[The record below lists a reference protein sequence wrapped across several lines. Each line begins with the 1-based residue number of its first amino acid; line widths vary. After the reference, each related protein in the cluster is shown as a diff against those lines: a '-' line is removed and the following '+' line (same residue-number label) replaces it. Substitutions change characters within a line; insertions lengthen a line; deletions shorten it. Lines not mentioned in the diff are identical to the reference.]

1 MFRKFCS
8 ALLVCASIHTLSSA
22 SAVAQTLP
30 TPSQAQQMLQAN
42 PALIQQLQQMVRGSG
57 MSADQL
63 RARLRAQ
70 GYPEGLLDQYM
81 PGAARIDSLS
91 IPNEDVFAA
100 VRVLGLAD
108 STVVDS
114 LSRMARGRRRVR
126 AQDDSAFLD
135 TLRRAL
141 QNDTTAS
148 AIRAILASRG
158 LQRQQLDSGFT
169 VFGLD
174 LFQEG
179 STRFEANAVQGGAD
193 PNYRF
198 GPGDQLTLVLTGD
211 VEKSYPR
218 LTVNR
223 DGQILIPDVG
233 LVNVAG
239 LTRVQLDDHLY
250 RRLGQVY
257 SGVRRGPGATTR
269 FLVDVGQIGFNQVYV
284 NGDVKA
290 PNSYRPSRAGTVMT
304 VLYMAGGPTA
314 SGSMRNVQVKRNGET
329 IATLDIYD
337 YALRG
342 DASGDVRLESG
353 DIVFVP
359 PRGDQV
365 RVAGAVLRP
374 ATYEMKA
381 NESIGDVIRMAGG
394 LTPTA
399 DRRRISVERI
409 VPPNERTTSG
419 RDRAMLDVPA
429 EIMNSAPARGGDIVR
444 VYEIAKRVSNRVTVQ
459 GNVWSPGVVGL
470 ASGMTLQDA
479 LRRAG
484 GLKPD
489 AFLGSVLITRLRPDS
504 TRTILHSGLLD
515 TAGTPTNNM
524 ALVDGD
530 EITVFSTT
538 EMRAERYITIG
549 GAVKRAGAQIP
560 YREGMTLR
568 DAVLLA
574 GGLIEGALLTEAE
587 IASLPDTRGAGIT
600 AITTKVALDST
611 YLFDRGSDGRLII
624 PPGIVVPTE
633 SAPQVLLRPYDVVSI
648 KWQPDWQLQQ
658 TVALRGEVQY
668 PNDYALVTK
677 TERLSDLLTRA
688 GGFTTAAYPGGVVF
702 IRKRNNIGRIGI
714 DLPAV
719 MRDPRDVDNLQL
731 VDGDSIFIPKFTPV
745 VVVRGAVNSPV
756 GVAYVRGENLNY
768 YVRSAGGATAQGDRG
783 RAYVTQPNG
792 KVETSHRNFLLWQS
806 HPQPL
811 PGSSVVVPLKDPNDK
826 RDWIAIA
833 TAATSILGSLV
844 AIAAIVNR

>member
-1 MFRKFCS
+1 MFRKFCF
-8 ALLVCASIHTLSSA
+8 ALLVVGSFHALSARSA
-22 SAVAQTLP
+22 AAQTLP
-30 TPSQAQQMLQAN
+30 SPAQALQMLQSN
-42 PALIQQLQQMVRGSG
+42 PAMIQQLQQMVRGSG

-63 RARLRAQ
+63 RARLRSQ
-70 GYPEGLLDQYM
+70 GYPESLLDQYM
-81 PGAARIDSLS
+81 PGAARVDSLA
-91 IPNEDVFAA
+91 IPNDDVFAA

-108 STVVDS
+108 STMVDS
-114 LSRMARGRRRVR
+114 LSRSARTRRRMR

-135 TLRRAL
+135 TLRVAL

-158 LQRQQLDSGFT
+158 LQRQQFDSGFT

-179 STRFEANAVQGGAD
+179 NSQFAANPAQGGAD

-198 GPGDQLTLVLTGD
+198 GPGDQLTLVITGD

-233 LVNVAG
+233 FVNVSG
-239 LTRVQLDDHLY
+239 LTRVQLDDLLY
-250 RRLGQVY
+250 RRLGLVY

-269 FLVDVGQIGFNQVYV
+269 FLVDVGQIGVNQVYV
-284 NGDVKA
+284 NGDVRT
-290 PNSYRPSRAGTVMT
+290 PGSYRPSRAGTVMT
-304 VLYMAGGPTA
+304 ALYMAGGPTA

-329 IATLDIYD
+329 VATLDIYD

-342 DASGDVRLESG
+342 DAGGDVRLESG
-353 DIVFVP
+353 DIVFIP

-365 RVAGAVLRP
+365 RVSGAVLRP
-374 ATYEMKA
+374 AMYELKA
-381 NESIGDVIRMAGG
+381 NESVGDVIRMAGG

-399 DRRRISVERI
+399 DRRRISVERV

-419 RDRAMLDVPA
+419 RDRAMLDVQA
-429 EIMNSAPARGGDIVR
+429 EIMNSAPARGGDIIR
-444 VYEIAKRVSNRVTVQ
+444 VYEIAKRVSNRVTVL

-470 ASGMTLQDA
+470 TNGMRLQDA
-479 LRRAG
+479 LRRVG

-489 AFLGSVLITRLRPDS
+489 AFLGSLLISRLNSDS
-504 TRTILHSGLLD
+504 TRTILHSGLVD
-515 TAGTPTNNM
+515 TAGTPTNNI
-524 ALVDGD
+524 ALADGD

-538 EMRAERYITIG
+538 EMRTQRYVTVG
-549 GAVKRAGAQIP
+549 GAVKRAGIQIP

-568 DAVLLA
+568 DAVLLS

-587 IASLPDTRGAGIT
+587 VASLPDTRGAGIT
-600 AITTKVALDST
+600 AITMKVALDST
-611 YLFDRGSDGRLII
+611 YLFDRGADGRLIV
-624 PPGIVVPTE
+624 PAGIIVPTQP
-633 SAPQVLLRPYDVVSI
+633 APQILLRPYDVVSI

-658 TVALRGEVQY
+658 TVTLRGEVQY

-688 GGFTTAAYPGGVVF
+688 GGFTSAAYPGGVVF

-719 MRDPRDVDNLQL
+719 MRDPNNVDNLQL
-731 VDGDSIFIPKFTPV
+731 ADGDSIFIPKFTPV

-756 GVAYVRGENLNY
+756 GVAYVRGENLDY
-768 YVRSAGGATAQGDRG
+768 YVRSAGGATAQGDRR

-792 KVETSHRNFLLWQS
+792 KVETSHRTLVLWQS

-811 PGSSVVVPLKDPNDK
+811 PGSSVVVPVKDPSDK

-844 AIAAIVNR
+844 AISAILR